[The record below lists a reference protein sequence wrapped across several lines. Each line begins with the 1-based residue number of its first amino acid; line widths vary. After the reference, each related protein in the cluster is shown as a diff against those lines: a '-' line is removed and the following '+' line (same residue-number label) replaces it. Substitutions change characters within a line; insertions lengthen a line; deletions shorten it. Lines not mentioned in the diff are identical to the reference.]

1 MNFENIGCPIAK
13 VINKNNNSEK
23 ILSVESDEEKVKNY
37 FEEYKCLKGE
47 HMQQI
52 PVKTKERSV
61 LFVSGKSGAGKS
73 TFSRFYIEEYHKMYK
88 KRPVY
93 VFSYFQEDP
102 SLDSLKYLKR
112 IPLDDKFLQ
121 TTFALEDFAEALILF
136 DDIDTIKSKAMKTK
150 LFHILNS
157 LLQLGRHTKT
167 TILYLSHIC
176 TNGSDTR
183 IILAESTSITIFPA
197 VMHGRSLR
205 YLLEMYYGFSKS
217 QIARVKSLK
226 SRSVTI
232 INTYPNIC
240 LYSGG
245 AYVLKCDD

>member
-1 MNFENIGCPIAK
+1 MNLEDIGTPIAK
-13 VINKNNNSEK
+13 VINKNNKTEK
-23 ILSVESDEEKVKNY
+23 ILSVESDSDKVKDY

-47 HMQQI
+47 HVQQI
-52 PVKTKERSV
+52 PIKTKERSV
-61 LFVSGKSGAGKS
+61 SFISGKSGAGKS

-112 IPLDDKFLQ
+112 IPLNDEFIK
-121 TTFALEDFAEALILF
+121 TTFDLEDFKESLILF
-136 DDIDTIKSKAMKTK
+136 DDIDTIKSKALKNK

-157 LLQLGRHTKT
+157 LLQLGRHIKCEV
-167 TILYLSHIC
+167 LYLSHIT
-176 TNGSDTR
+176 TNGCDTR

-205 YLLEMYYGFSKS
+205 YLLEIYYGMSKL
-217 QIARVKSLK
+217 QIKRIKSLK
-226 SRSVTI
+226 SRAVTI
-232 INTYPNIC
+232 VNTYPNIC

-245 AYVLKCDD
+245 AYVLKSD